1 MRELL
6 KILLKELKIFAKSNW
21 WIFIV
26 FILCLILIYYTNS
39 WNIIEV
45 SIVFFL
51 HFLGDLSVMIMVY
64 YFSIKNNKYWAW
76 FQIMQFFIF
85 TILWLYAGFSAW
97 KWHYLLP
104 QIVFILPAIKSYFLE
119 FKWKNISLL
128 NAKTSIFLNIFIIF
142 INYYLG
148 LLSSINNVIQIF
160 WFFFFSFA
168 LILIWEKEKYIYSLI
183 WIFLITLGSFLSVY
197 KSFLVSDIKWIDIS
211 YFLLPLTIL
220 VFYIK
225 NFKQF
230 IK

>member
-76 FQIMQFFIF
+76 FQIIQFFIF
-85 TILWLYAGFSAW
+85 TILWLYAWFSAW

-148 LLSSINNVIQIF
+148 LLSSINNIIQIF